1 MLTGQR
7 VLVAT
12 AQDDDPALGAAVVM
26 AGASGLLP
34 RVRTRA
40 TLEDALRRALA
51 GELVLPDDHLASL
64 VRQVPLS
71 EAGDPAAAHMGSLT
85 ARELEV
91 LRLLANGST
100 TGEIAR
106 LLQISPMTV
115 QSHVK
120 NVLAKLGVHSKVE
133 AVRARLARRHHRD
146 ARQRLSASADQARAL
161 PLSDMSTDPVRILVV
176 GSHPVILGVVR
187 LACEDIPEVTIVA
200 EEQRGEDALRAVIAM
215 TPDLVV
221 LDLDLPDVP
230 GTEVLRALRDG
241 GYDGAVV
248 ALSERAD
255 GAAVLESMR
264 LGVDGY
270 LSKPE
275 GLRRVGDA
283 IRLVLAGERAVEPAL
298 EQAAVLELGR
308 FARQAREGS
317 EVGSALTPR
326 EREILE
332 LLAEG
337 LTMQQIGRRLGISA
351 RTVET
356 HVAKLYRKLSVRT
369 RVQAVARAASLGL
382 IELR

>member
-1 MLTGQR
+1 M
-7 VLVAT
+7 
-12 AQDDDPALGAAVVM
+12 P
-26 AGASGLLP
+26 
-34 RVRTRA
+34 
-40 TLEDALRRALA
+40 
-51 GELVLPDDHLASL
+51 
-64 VRQVPLS
+64 
-71 EAGDPAAAHMGSLT
+71 
-85 ARELEV
+85 
-91 LRLLANGST
+91 
-100 TGEIAR
+100 
-106 LLQISPMTV
+106 
-115 QSHVK
+115 
-120 NVLAKLGVHSKVE
+120 
-133 AVRARLARRHHRD
+133 
-146 ARQRLSASADQARAL
+146 
-161 PLSDMSTDPVRILVV
+161 TDPVRILVV